1 MAPPNSGRSD
11 VNLRTGGVLPSVV
24 SRPIAVGTPGI
35 GTTGPNVTEDL
46 LRNLG
51 IGTARLNDAAE
62 RITREERDRQ
72 FKEGQLAQEKNQK
85 DFAKAVED
93 GTIPQTANPWF
104 IKGYQNQDGRVA
116 GLAYY
121 GELRKAY
128 SESPAKGSDDPK
140 VFEEFVQG
148 FTKSY
153 MERLGKNQSDDWWA
167 GYKTVADGAKSS
179 LATEHAQEAEK
190 AVIAK
195 QEANTGAQVNAILN
209 STRDPVAAAAEIN
222 RLGAD
227 LKLKGM
233 PSASFEKVAAEAILA
248 KAKMGDGNM
257 LKALDHVTTG
267 DGKAVLASNPK
278 VTMAKVDVS
287 NFLTEKARGD
297 TRWAWANDDRQWTL
311 KQRERADAMQKRE
324 DEPSAREKDNWGK
337 QARVESL
344 LSKVVIDTMRDPAN
358 AFANNRERITEI
370 AKLDAS
376 KAESATNY
384 IDGFLTKR
392 ERVPDHIERPVLA
405 QLESDMMRAA
415 GNPAAMAA
423 VVERSITLFNQGSIG
438 RDTHMKFMDDAR
450 SWSAFDPDAQR
461 KLQAPPIQAVRK
473 AAEGLFT
480 KDIAKG
486 AVGPEALDVLYAN
499 QAMDRAMRDFLRAK
513 PNATEQ
519 ELADVATKAL
529 QGIIPSIGP
538 AMGTGKANDLVNK
551 VGTAGARLQQ
561 AQPQDGNTPP
571 APPPLPAKEAAK
583 AVPPVDAQALIREIE
598 AANASGGV
606 AAVLKA
612 LSDFDNR
619 IGIPGL
625 GREIIELHSSPP
637 PAPPKKGK

>member
-1 MAPPNSGRSD
+1 MAPPNGRSD

-35 GTTGPNVTEDL
+35 GVTGPNVTEDL

-51 IGTARLNDAAE
+51 IGTARLSDAAE
-62 RITREERDRQ
+62 RVTREERDRQ
-72 FKEGQLAQEKNQK
+72 FKEGQLAQEQNQK

-93 GTIPQTANPWF
+93 GTIPATANPWF

-128 SESPAKGSDDPK
+128 SESAAKGSDDPK
-140 VFEEFVQG
+140 VYEEFVQG

-153 MERLGKNQSDDWWA
+153 MEKLGKNQSDDWWA

-190 AVIAK
+190 AVVVR
-195 QEANTGAQVNAILN
+195 QEVNTGAQVNAILN
-209 STRDPVAAAAEIN
+209 STRDPVAAAAAIN
-222 RLGAD
+222 KLGSD
-227 LKLKGM
+227 LKLQGM
-233 PSASFEKVAAEAILA
+233 PTASFEKVAAEAILA
-248 KAKMGDGNM
+248 KAKLGDGNM

-311 KQRERADAMQKRE
+311 KQRERADVMQKRE
-324 DEPSAREKDNWGK
+324 DERWARENQNWGK
-337 QARVESL
+337 QAKVESL
-344 LSKVVIDTMRDPAN
+344 LSQVVIDTMRDPAN

-370 AKLDAS
+370 AKLDAT

-384 IDGFLTKR
+384 IDNFLTKR
-392 ERVPDHIERPVLA
+392 ERVPDHVERPILA

-415 GNPAAMAA
+415 GNPAAMAS
-423 VVERSITLFNQGSIG
+423 VIERSITLFNQRSLG
-438 RDTHMKFMDDAR
+438 RDTLMKFMDDAR

-499 QAMDRAMRDFLRAK
+499 QAMDRAMRDFLRQK

-519 ELADVATKAL
+519 ELADVATKSL

-538 AMGTGKANDLVNK
+538 AMGTGKANDLVSK
-551 VGTAGARLQQ
+551 VPAASGQLQRN
-561 AQPQDGNTPP
+561 QPQDGNTPP
-571 APPPLPAKEAAK
+571 ALPPLPAKEAAK
-583 AVPPVDAQALIREIE
+583 VVPPTDAQALIREIE
-598 AANASGGV
+598 AANANGGV

-612 LSDFDNR
+612 LSDFDQR
-619 IGIPGL
+619 VGIPGL

-637 PAPPKKGK
+637 PAPSKKTK

>member
-1 MAPPNSGRSD
+1 MPPNGRAD

-24 SRPIAVGTPGI
+24 SRPIAVGTPGL
-35 GTTGPNVTEDL
+35 GVTGPNVTEDL

-51 IGTARLNDAAE
+51 IGVGRLNDAAE
-62 RITREERDRQ
+62 RVTREDREKQ
-72 FKEGQLAQEKNQK
+72 FKEGQLAQEQNQK

-93 GTIPQTANPWF
+93 GTIPATANPWF

-128 SESPAKGSDDPK
+128 GESAAKGSDDPK
-140 VFEEFVQG
+140 VYEEFVQG

-153 MERLGKNQSDDWWA
+153 MEKLGKNQSDDWWS

-190 AVIAK
+190 AVVAK
-195 QEANTGAQVNAILN
+195 QEANTGAQLNAILN
-209 STRDPVAAAAEIN
+209 STRDPVAAAAAIN
-222 RLGAD
+222 KLGAD
-227 LKLKGM
+227 LKLQGM
-233 PSASFEKVAAEAILA
+233 PTASFEKVAAEAILA
-248 KAKMGDGNM
+248 KAKLGDGNM
-257 LKALDHVTTG
+257 LKALDHVTTA
-267 DGKAVLASNPK
+267 DGKAVLASSPK

-287 NFLTEKARGD
+287 NFLTEKSRGD

-324 DEPSAREKDNWGK
+324 DERWARENQNWGK

-344 LSKVVIDTMRDPAN
+344 LSQVVINTMADPQN
-358 AFANNRERITEI
+358 AFANNKDRITEI
-370 AKLDAS
+370 AKLDAT

-384 IDGFLTKR
+384 IDSFLTKR
-392 ERVPDHIERPVLA
+392 ERVPDHVERPVLA

-415 GNPAAMAA
+415 GNPAAMAS

-450 SWSAFDPDAQR
+450 SWSSFDPDAQR

-473 AAEGLFT
+473 AAEGMFT
-480 KDIAKG
+480 KDISKG

-499 QAMDRAMRDFLRAK
+499 QAMDRAMREFLKTK

-519 ELADVATKAL
+519 ELADVATKSL
-529 QGIIPSIGP
+529 QGILPSIGP
-538 AMGTGKANDLVNK
+538 AMGTGKASELTNK
-551 VGTAGARLQQ
+551 VATAGGRLQQ
-561 AQPQDGNTPP
+561 TQPQDGNTPP
-571 APPPLPAKEAAK
+571 ELPKLPAKEAAK
-583 AVPPVDAQALIREIE
+583 VVPPTDAQALIREIE
-598 AANASGGV
+598 AANANGGI

-625 GREIIELHSSPP
+625 GREIIELHSST
-637 PAPPKKGK
+637 PAPAKKK